1 MQNSLREVFAVTGY
15 VPDAD
20 AGSLRKGASGY
31 VEVQPE
37 RKSSEVRM
45 RVRGEDVAEV
55 RVGSSEGGHTLVQ
68 QLLRENAA
76 VETVL
81 RAQATHDGVSR
92 FADPALQRLAAAA
105 TAKVI
110 MV

>member
-1 MQNSLREVFAVTGY
+1 MKSDLREVFAVTGY

-20 AGSLRKGASGY
+20 AATLRKGASGS

-37 RKSSEVRM
+37 RDASEVRM

-55 RVGSSEGGHTLVQ
+55 RVGSSQGGQTLVQ
-68 QLLRENAA
+68 LLLRENAE

-81 RAQATHDGVSR
+81 RAQATRDGISR
-92 FADPALQRLAAAA
+92 FADPALQRLAASA

-110 MV
+110 MA

>member
-20 AGSLRKGASGY
+20 AASLRKGASGY

-55 RVGSSEGGHTLVQ
+55 RVGSSNGGQTLVQ
-68 QLLRENAA
+68 LLLRENAA